1 MLLTT
6 TKRTMTDTSD
16 FITPTKEQ
24 LREWESLIFDQ
35 EENVDVVLMQ
45 AFKAGADQ
53 ELEACTTEL
62 HKNVLSGA
70 FYVGEGSCPS
80 WHHFAL
86 KAVDVLRAIRRPRP
100 PSLAEQG
107 LAQLDLLTQ
116 QARTRNF
123 AGFQAGAIR
132 AALTRLS
139 KLDTQP

>member
-1 MLLTT
+1 
-6 TKRTMTDTSD
+6 MTDAPN

-53 ELEACTTEL
+53 ELEACRMFLAEHPEL
-62 HKNVLSGA
+62 EHPNLLWELLYSA
-70 FYVGEGSCPS
+70 
-80 WHHFAL
+80 
-86 KAVDVLRAIRRPRP
+86 RRPRP

-116 QARTRNF
+116 QARARNF
-123 AGFQAGAIR
+123 AGFQANAIR